1 MILVTTTLPVERAAR
16 GDQEAFEELVR
27 RFSPGVYHLALNMTR
42 NPQEAEEVLQETFLT
57 AYRRLAE
64 LRQPDRFKSWLYRI
78 AANQALMR
86 LRSRRRHPEE
96 SLEEGEEKFELRP
109 WTADPAELYQHVE
122 LQGALRRGLEQLS
135 PEYRSVFWLRDVEG
149 LSNQEV
155 ADLLKLSLPA
165 VKSRLLRARLQL
177 REQLAKEMQDR
188 A

>member
-1 MILVTTTLPVERAAR
+1 MRAAA
-16 GDQEAFEELVR
+16 GDKEAFEELVR
-27 RFSPGVYHLALNMTR
+27 RYSPGVYQLGLSMTHS
-42 NPQEAEEVLQETFLT
+42 PQEAEEVLQETFLT

-64 LRQPDRFKSWLYRI
+64 LREPERFKSWLYRI

-96 SLEEGEEKFELRP
+96 PLGEGEEKFELRP
-109 WTADPAELYQHVE
+109 WGADPADLYQQAE
-122 LQGALRRGLEQLS
+122 LHEALRRGLHQLS

-155 ADLLKLSLPA
+155 ADLLELSLPA

-177 REQLAKEMQDR
+177 REELAKEMKHH